1 VIVRTTTTG
10 DRPRAGRE
18 LALLATLY
26 LAYSGA
32 RLLTDPDLGA
42 ATAHGRDLLHI
53 EAVLHLDV
61 ERWLNSGL
69 SALPAL
75 PLAASYWY
83 SLLHYVVTPAVLVWV
98 YRVHPDRYRV
108 ARNALVAGS
117 ALGIAGFALLPT
129 APPRMLPGYVDT
141 LASTAGS
148 GWWGS
153 DASAPKGLG
162 GLTNELAAMP
172 SLHVGWALWCA
183 AVVWWCTRDA
193 VASRLVR
200 AVRLVAVGYATGTTL
215 VVLATANHYLLD
227 AVAGAAVLAAGAAV
241 AVAASALPV
250 RATEAWAQAGQRSSR
265 RIVPSLAFWRLSRAD
280 QDASDVRV
288 QWGQS
293 TTNTAFSDLGGTT
306 PVVAPGSHGAGR
318 RTPTE
323 SLAS

>member
-1 VIVRTTTTG
+1 MSRLGVRPGSGQGPQGVVARCGFRRRPARVVIVRTTVPG
-10 DRPRAGRE
+10 PRPRAGRE
-18 LALLATLY
+18 LALLAALY

-42 ATAHGRDLLHI
+42 ATANARDILQLQ
-53 EAVLHLDV
+53 AVLHLDV
-61 ERWLNSGL
+61 ERRLNDGL
-69 SALPAL
+69 SAVPVL
-75 PLAASYWY
+75 PLVASYWY

-98 YRVHPDRYRV
+98 YRVHPARYRV
-108 ARNALVAGS
+108 ARNALVVGS

-183 AVVWWCTRDA
+183 AVIWWCTRDA
-193 VASRLVR
+193 VGGRAI
-200 AVRLVAVGYATGTTL
+200 AVRLVAAVYAAGTTL

-227 AVAGAAVLAAGAAV
+227 AVGGAAVLAAGAA
-241 AVAASALPV
+241 AARALPV
-250 RATEAWAQAGQRSSR
+250 RATDTPALAGPIDSGPPS
-265 RIVPSLAFWRLSRAD
+265 PSLVL
-280 QDASDVRV
+280 VGV
-288 QWGQS
+288 
-293 TTNTAFSDLGGTT
+293 
-306 PVVAPGSHGAGR
+306 GATGWEDGDR
-318 RTPTE
+318 
-323 SLAS
+323 

>member
-1 VIVRTTTTG
+1 MTG

-42 ATAHGRDLLHI
+42 ATAHARDLLDI

-61 ERWLNSGL
+61 ERRLNSGL
-69 SALPAL
+69 SALPVL
-75 PLAASYWY
+75 PLVASYWY

-98 YRVHPDRYRV
+98 YRAHPGRYRV

-129 APPRMLPGYVDT
+129 APPRMLRGYVDT
-141 LASTAGS
+141 LASTSGS

-183 AVVWWCTRDA
+183 AVVWWCTRDFGA
-193 VASRLVR
+193 GRRVR
-200 AVRLVAVGYATGTTL
+200 AARLVAVGYAAGTTL

-227 AVAGAAVLAAGAAV
+227 AVAGAAVLAAGAAI
-241 AVAASALPV
+241 AVAARALPV
-250 RATEAWAQAGQRSSR
+250 RATEAWEQAGQRSSSR
-265 RIVPSLAFWRLSRAD
+265 MVPSLAFWRLSRAD
-280 QDASDVRV
+280 QDASEVRV

-293 TTNTAFSDLGGTT
+293 TTNTAFSDLGGAT
-306 PVVAPGSHGAGR
+306 PMVSPATDSSQDRAGSETLVG
-318 RTPTE
+318 
-323 SLAS
+323 